1 MKNRFGLDQDYFEE
15 NFSCL
20 LRDISHYR
28 PDEMA
33 RALVRLAIVADG
45 VTAIQDMQKLIDD
58 AKKESSS

>member
-15 NFSCL
+15 NLSIL
-20 LRDISHYR
+20 LRDISCYR

-45 VTAIQDMQKLIDD
+45 VTAIEDMQKLIDD